1 VQSGVV
7 FELID
12 TFRARPCKRVA
23 VIAGIALVVVIVI
36 VIVVGSCFGA
46 FVVLATLMG

>member
-7 FELID
+7 FALID

-36 VIVVGSCFGA
+36 VVGSCFGA